1 MNILKIFILHIFDIM
16 TLKDEKEQ
24 VRKSIYDKLF
34 KEGQSLRPNGDYGKI
49 PDFKGSDIAA
59 DLLATT
65 GEWKNS
71 KTIFCSP
78 DSAQI
83 PVRFLALK
91 ENKNLIMASP
101 NLEHGYLFLEG
112 NKLNGNEKEAATK
125 EGAFNHCSRFFDF
138 GEKAFAASDDSESDY
153 YDIVIDMVVEGSV
166 GVDRLGNRIGKGKG
180 FADREIEDLFNKNL
194 INEDTPLVTTIHTF
208 QLVENIPME
217 RHDKKLNM
225 IVTTKDIIRI

>member
-1 MNILKIFILHIFDIM
+1 MSLKEE
-16 TLKDEKEQ
+16 KDSI
-24 VRKSIYDKLF
+24 RKSIYDKLF

-59 DLLATT
+59 RLLAGTD
-65 GEWKNS
+65 EWINS

-112 NKLNGNEKEAATK
+112 NKLDGKEREASTK
-125 EGAFNHCSRFFDF
+125 EGAFDHCSKFFDF
-138 GEKAFAASDDSESDY
+138 GKGSSF
-153 YDIVIDMVVEGSV
+153 DIAIDMVVEGSV
-166 GVDRLGNRIGKGKG
+166 GADRCGNRIGKGKG
-180 FADREIEDLFNKNL
+180 YGDREIEDLFNKNL
-194 INEDTPLVTTIHTF
+194 INEETPLVTTIHPF
-208 QLVENIPME
+208 QLIDHIPME
-217 RHDKKLNM
+217 SHDRRLNM
-225 IVTTKDIIRI
+225 IVSTDEVIRI